1 MPDRAIS
8 DLTMASKSVG
18 TGPPPVLPIF
28 GGRILLLD
36 ERRRRPGVVGP
47 VCSIRKFS
55 GPASSCLAGLRAWPP
70 AGDGVTGP
78 GVWMLDSMPRCRR
91 AGRVKPAVPG

>member
-47 VCSIRKFS
+47 SAQS
-55 GPASSCLAGLRAWPP
+55 ESSRDLRRRAWL
-70 AGDGVTGP
+70 G
-78 GVWMLDSMPRCRR
+78 
-91 AGRVKPAVPG
+91 